1 MPESHRL
8 PPILSDSPVIT
19 TRQMLANFVPENMDY
34 GHISAT
40 STGAPTAHTRKV
52 FRETVDNGV
61 RFVLDPGLNSRL
73 KEALDDAVPLHQL
86 APDDLAQTFS
96 ERQDSL
102 AHKRHEED
110 EEDEDEETGDEHEG
124 REEGERDEGGQYTI
138 FNEPQLSARMGS
150 VFWEFINF
158 VTLSKI
164 IPIRSCG
171 FWRPSSVPESGAP
184 DWVYVRKREKTVA
197 SFAELKLHTVLPAA
211 KVQQLM
217 TEAGKPG
224 GMRIIMSEEEHWA
237 NAGSQLWEEFYMYK
251 RASVVILSSYE
262 LFIPVQR
269 DPFAPNVV
277 RVGLPIGK
285 TGPVTG
291 YGVGKL
297 TCAEL
302 AVACALPCI
311 DPMPSTP
318 FPPLP
323 KLKPETGSTGASRK
337 RLVSSSNIRT
347 ADIARQD
354 LALYRKHQLQ
364 PPLQTQQQQ
373 QQIQQ
378 LQPPQL
384 HIQPNQPQPPQPQ
397 PPQPQPPQPQQH
409 QDRPLWERVDLFLQM
424 AVVFFLSLSAICLAV
439 GLWRDY
445 KHPTVAGRALSS
457 YAGSGL
463 WIVGGLLSFPGVIA
477 ACIRGPGAGLAARR
491 WLAAMM
497 ATLLLGMI
505 DAVGNFVV
513 SSRRHD

>member
-8 PPILSDSPVIT
+8 PPIPSDLPDIT

-34 GHISAT
+34 GRISAN
-40 STGAPTAHTRKV
+40 STRAPTDHTRDV

-73 KEALDDAVPLHQL
+73 KEALDDAVPLREL
-86 APDDLAQTFS
+86 APRDLTHTFS
-96 ERQDSL
+96 RRQVFL
-102 AHKRHEED
+102 AHEGHEED
-110 EEDEDEETGDEHEG
+110 EEDEVEETGDEHEG

-150 VFWEFINF
+150 VFWEFVNL
-158 VTLSKI
+158 VTLSGILPK
-164 IPIRSCG
+164 RSRG
-171 FWRPSSVPESGAP
+171 FWRPSSVPGSGAP

-224 GMRIIMSEEEHWA
+224 GMRVIMSEEEVFKVVEEDGEAIKGLQHWA
-237 NAGSQLWEEFYMYK
+237 YAGSQLWEEFYLYK

-277 RVGLPIGK
+277 RVGLPIGR

-291 YGVGKL
+291 YGDGKL

-302 AVACALPCI
+302 AVACALPCP

-323 KLKPETGSTGASRK
+323 KLKPETGITGASSARASGKKSLASNSKKTAKPETGTKKASAQGMQEKSPRK
-337 RLVSSSNIRT
+337 G
-347 ADIARQD
+347 
-354 LALYRKHQLQ
+354 ALDRFRDWKQRK
-364 PPLQTQQQQ
+364 
-373 QQIQQ
+373 
-378 LQPPQL
+378 
-384 HIQPNQPQPPQPQ
+384 
-397 PPQPQPPQPQQH
+397 
-409 QDRPLWERVDLFLQM
+409 
-424 AVVFFLSLSAICLAV
+424 
-439 GLWRDY
+439 GL
-445 KHPTVAGRALSS
+445 
-457 YAGSGL
+457 
-463 WIVGGLLSFPGVIA
+463 
-477 ACIRGPGAGLAARR
+477 
-491 WLAAMM
+491 
-497 ATLLLGMI
+497 
-505 DAVGNFVV
+505 
-513 SSRRHD
+513 